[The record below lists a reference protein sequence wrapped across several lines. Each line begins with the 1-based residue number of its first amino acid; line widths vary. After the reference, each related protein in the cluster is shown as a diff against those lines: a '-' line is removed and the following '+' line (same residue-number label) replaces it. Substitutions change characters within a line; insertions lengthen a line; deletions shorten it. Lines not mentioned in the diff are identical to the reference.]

1 MDTKHMEERL
11 AAHTVEPDDEPE
23 AEPGSELE
31 PDDQPA
37 ADGPPEPIVKTV
49 ADVVRLQGGGD
60 SRVVV
65 ELLKTV
71 GALVE
76 DGDELVYTL
85 YKPLGPPVVGP
96 DKHKNVKKLRF
107 ASVITG
113 YHKRRMAQP
122 HEGTE
127 NAVLLTWVEALT
139 TKPRDFIDRLSSI
152 DTDACMAIAHCIE
165 GASKNG

>member
-11 AAHTVEPDDEPE
+11 AAHAAELDEPD
-23 AEPGSELE
+23 AEPVGDPESEE
-31 PDDQPA
+31 QPP
-37 ADGPPEPIVKTV
+37 DGPPEPIVETA
-49 ADVVRLQGGGD
+49 ADVIRQGVGD

-71 GALVE
+71 GVLVE

-85 YKPLGPPVVGP
+85 YKPLGPPAAGP
-96 DKHKNVKKLRF
+96 DKHRGVKKIRF